1 MKKYYVTVLTFY
13 NTTLLGRAVGQ
24 EVLSKFH
31 RSLVSQ
37 EDIEKGIK
45 DFINNAMDKHLK
57 KNRRLKPMLVSI
69 YNNDYSFVVTLVPL
83 NGNDILRAFTLTGE
97 LVEHDYTE
105 KGGEQ

>member
-1 MKKYYVTVLTFY
+1 MKKYYVTVQTYY
-13 NTTLLGRAVGQ
+13 NTTVLGYAVGQ

-37 EDIEKGIK
+37 ENVDKDIK

-57 KNRRLKPMLVSI
+57 KNRRLKPMLISKHD
-69 YNNDYSFVVTLVPL
+69 NGNSFVITLVPL

>member
-1 MKKYYVTVLTFY
+1 MRKYYVTVQTFC
-13 NTTLLGRAVGQ
+13 NTTLLGHAVGQ

-31 RSLVSQ
+31 RSLVNQ
-37 EDIEKGIK
+37 ENVDKDIK

-57 KNRRLKPMLVSI
+57 KNRRLKPMLISRHD
-69 YNNDYSFVVTLVPL
+69 NGNSFVITLVPL

-105 KGGEQ
+105 KGGSL

>member
-1 MKKYYVTVLTFY
+1 MKKYYVTVQTYY
-13 NTTLLGRAVGQ
+13 NTTVLGYAVGQ

-37 EDIEKGIK
+37 ENVDKDIK

-57 KNRRLKPMLVSI
+57 KNRKLKPMLVSI
-69 YNNDYSFVVTLVPL
+69 YNNDYSFVITLVPL
-83 NGNDILRAFTLTGE
+83 NGNDMLRAFSLTGE

>member
-1 MKKYYVTVLTFY
+1 MKKYYVTVQTFC
-13 NTTLLGRAVGQ
+13 NTTLLGHAVGQ

-31 RSLVSQ
+31 RSLVAQ

-45 DFINNAMDKHLK
+45 DFINSAMDKHLK

-69 YNNDYSFVVTLVPL
+69 YNNGNSFVITLVPL

>member
-1 MKKYYVTVLTFY
+1 MKKYYVTVQTYY
-13 NTTLLGRAVGQ
+13 NTTLLGHAVGQ

-31 RSLVSQ
+31 RSLVYQ
-37 EDIEKGIK
+37 ENVDKDIK

-57 KNRRLKPMLVSI
+57 KNRRLKPMLISKHD
-69 YNNDYSFVVTLVPL
+69 NGNSFVITLVPL

-105 KGGEQ
+105 KGCSL

>member
-1 MKKYYVTVLTFY
+1 MKKYYVTVQTYY
-13 NTTLLGRAVGQ
+13 NTTLLGHAVGQ

-31 RSLVSQ
+31 RSLVYQ
-37 EDIEKGIK
+37 ENVDKDIK

-57 KNRRLKPMLVSI
+57 KNRRLKPMLISKHD
-69 YNNDYSFVVTLVPL
+69 NGNSFVITLVPL

-105 KGGEQ
+105 KGGSL

>member
-1 MKKYYVTVLTFY
+1 MNKYYVTVQTFC
-13 NTTLLGRAVGQ
+13 NTTLLGHAVGQ

-31 RSLVSQ
+31 RSLVAQ

-45 DFINNAMDKHLK
+45 DFINSAMDKHLK

-69 YNNDYSFVVTLVPL
+69 YNNDYSFVITLVPL
-83 NGNDILRAFTLTGE
+83 NGNDMLRAFSLNGE